1 MKYTSLHLK
10 VISDTLFFVDCLQ
23 SRFQSRVPKKK
34 VHSIPVNLTAW
45 FYVLPATLYFVN
57 DSIVLYGNNT
67 YKNMMRNLLVYN
79 GDVHV

>member
-1 MKYTSLHLK
+1 MT
-10 VISDTLFFVDCLQ
+10 
-23 SRFQSRVPKKK
+23 

-45 FYVLPATLYFVN
+45 FYVLPVTLYFVN